1 MREGTDQATDGRA
14 GASGRRDG
22 AAEQRAG
29 KPDTASADAPGERE
43 PGGPA
48 APAAETAGAAEPV
61 EEAADPAAST
71 ERVEEVADALEGAE
85 AAEASRPAKV
95 ERAAA
100 ESAGDPREGGGEE
113 EVRVGPA
120 AAAEPAEPRTAEP
133 RTAEPRTA
141 QPVRGPEPVRAAEP
155 ARPEP
160 DPALDPATLV
170 LSKAA
175 PKPIPAAAAAPAP
188 ARRPEPAAAPEAEP
202 DREPEGAAE
211 APAAD
216 ADEPAAESAPDP
228 RNAGRRRLQSAL
240 WPPRL
245 SRGQLVVALLL
256 FSLGLAL
263 AIQVRSTNDHHS
275 QLRGARQEDLVR
287 ILDELDSR
295 QQRLQQEKAE
305 LEQSLAKLEN
315 SSNQAKEAQEQTR
328 KKVTELGV
336 LAGTVKATGPG
347 IVLTVDDPQGQ
358 VKADMLLDTLQELR
372 AAGAEAIQIN
382 DVRVVVSTHFTDVSG
397 GGVQI
402 DGKKVS
408 QPYRFT
414 VVGNPQDLTP
424 ALNIPGGVVRTLE
437 SNAARATISQQQ
449 KVVVDAVVELKTPQ
463 YAKPAPK

>member
-1 MREGTDQATDGRA
+1 MLRLT
-14 GASGRRDG
+14 
-22 AAEQRAG
+22 
-29 KPDTASADAPGERE
+29 KVTAPAPGAE
-43 PGGPA
+43 PKTGAKPES
-48 APAAETAGAAEPV
+48 APAAEPEP
-61 EEAADPAAST
+61 T
-71 ERVEEVADALEGAE
+71 
-85 AAEASRPAKV
+85 
-95 ERAAA
+95 
-100 ESAGDPREGGGEE
+100 
-113 EVRVGPA
+113 
-120 AAAEPAEPRTAEP
+120 
-133 RTAEPRTA
+133 
-141 QPVRGPEPVRAAEP
+141 PEPVP
-155 ARPEP
+155 DPEP
-160 DPALDPATLV
+160 
-170 LSKAA
+170 
-175 PKPIPAAAAAPAP
+175 
-188 ARRPEPAAAPEAEP
+188 APEAES
-202 DREPEGAAE
+202 EPEPE
-211 APAAD
+211 PEPVAD
-216 ADEPAAESAPDP
+216 RS
-228 RNAGRRRLQSAL
+228 AGRRRLKAAL

-256 FSLGLAL
+256 FSLGLGL

-328 KKVTELGV
+328 KKATELGV

-382 DVRVVVSTHFTDVSG
+382 DVRVVVNTYFTDLSA

-437 SNAARATISQQQ
+437 SHQARATIAQQQ
-449 KVVVDAVVELKTPQ
+449 KVVVDALVDPKSPQ
-463 YAKPAPK
+463 YAKPASK

>member
-1 MREGTDQATDGRA
+1 MSSAPEPGR
-14 GASGRRDG
+14 G
-22 AAEQRAG
+22 AAEEHADGGG
-29 KPDTASADAPGERE
+29 KAS
-43 PGGPA
+43 
-48 APAAETAGAAEPV
+48 
-61 EEAADPAAST
+61 
-71 ERVEEVADALEGAE
+71 
-85 AAEASRPAKV
+85 
-95 ERAAA
+95 ERAAEVPGP
-100 ESAGDPREGGGEE
+100 ESADGAGE
-113 EVRVGPA
+113 VQH
-120 AAAEPAEPRTAEP
+120 AEPAEEP
-133 RTAEPRTA
+133 GTVE
-141 QPVRGPEPVRAAEP
+141 GPEAAEE
-155 ARPEP
+155 PEEQ
-160 DPALDPATLV
+160 
-170 LSKAA
+170 
-175 PKPIPAAAAAPAP
+175 AAAKADAKPELDAEAAPAP
-188 ARRPEPAAAPEAEP
+188 VVRLAKAAAPVPEPAS
-202 DREPEGAAE
+202 EPESGPE
-211 APAAD
+211 PEPEPVV
-216 ADEPAAESAPDP
+216 EPAVVDRS
-228 RNAGRRRLQSAL
+228 AGRRRLKAAL
-240 WPPRL
+240 WPPRM

-256 FSLGLAL
+256 FSLGLGL

-328 KKVTELGV
+328 KKTTELGV

-382 DVRVVVSTHFTDVSG
+382 DVRVVVNTYFTDVSG

-424 ALNIPGGVVRTLE
+424 ALNIPGVSSVLWRVTRRGRR
-437 SNAARATISQQQ
+437 SPSSRRWSW
-449 KVVVDAVVELKTPQ
+449 TPSWI
-463 YAKPAPK
+463 

>member
-1 MREGTDQATDGRA
+1 MREGSGEGPEKAAGKAPERIPEGPVAGSGSSDQGN
-14 GASGRRDG
+14 GGQ
-22 AAEQRAG
+22 AEQ
-29 KPDTASADAPGERE
+29 E
-43 PGGPA
+43 
-48 APAAETAGAAEPV
+48 AEG
-61 EEAADPAAST
+61 
-71 ERVEEVADALEGAE
+71 
-85 AAEASRPAKV
+85 RPAKPEAKAEV
-95 ERAAA
+95 E
-100 ESAGDPREGGGEE
+100 
-113 EVRVGPA
+113 
-120 AAAEPAEPRTAEP
+120 AAAEPAAPAP
-133 RTAEPRTA
+133 
-141 QPVRGPEPVRAAEP
+141 QPVAVPGPEPAAGTAPEAERVRAAE
-155 ARPEP
+155 
-160 DPALDPATLV
+160 
-170 LSKAA
+170 
-175 PKPIPAAAAAPAP
+175 
-188 ARRPEPAAAPEAEP
+188 EPAEPGAEP
-202 DREPEGAAE
+202 D
-211 APAAD
+211 AD
-216 ADEPAAESAPDP
+216 D
-228 RNAGRRRLQSAL
+228 RGAGRRRLKAAL

-245 SRGQLVVALLL
+245 SRGQLVVAVLL

-382 DVRVVVSTHFTDVSG
+382 DVRVVVNTYFTDVSG

-437 SNAARATISQQQ
+437 SHQARATISQQQ
-449 KVVVDAVVELKTPQ
+449 KVVVDALVDLKTPQ

>member
-1 MREGTDQATDGRA
+1 MSSAPEPGR
-14 GASGRRDG
+14 G
-22 AAEQRAG
+22 AAAE
-29 KPDTASADAPGERE
+29 KRE
-43 PGGPA
+43 A
-48 APAAETAGAAEPV
+48 VAAEPSDGKPREESGEKPV
-61 EEAADPAAST
+61 EKPVEKAANGPEPEPDARSGAA
-71 ERVEEVADALEGAE
+71 G
-85 AAEASRPAKV
+85 
-95 ERAAA
+95 AAA
-100 ESAGDPREGGGEE
+100 ESEESGAASEGKSDAEAELDGG
-113 EVRVGPA
+113 A
-120 AAAEPAEPRTAEP
+120 
-133 RTAEPRTA
+133 
-141 QPVRGPEPVRAAEP
+141 GPEPTLRLTKPTEPAPKTEPEAESVAEHEAKSAPAPVPVAGPGPEPEHQPGPEPEAEP
-155 ARPEP
+155 EPEAAVEP
-160 DPALDPATLV
+160 DPA
-170 LSKAA
+170 
-175 PKPIPAAAAAPAP
+175 
-188 ARRPEPAAAPEAEP
+188 
-202 DREPEGAAE
+202 
-211 APAAD
+211 AD
-216 ADEPAAESAPDP
+216 
-228 RNAGRRRLQSAL
+228 RNAGRRRLKAAV

-256 FSLGLAL
+256 FSLGLGL

-328 KKVTELGV
+328 KKMTELGV
-336 LAGTVKATGPG
+336 LAGTAKATGPG

-382 DVRVVVSTHFTDVSG
+382 DVRVVVNTYFTDLSG

-437 SNAARATISQQQ
+437 SHQARATIAQQQ
-449 KVVVDAVVELKTPQ
+449 KVVVDALVDPKSPQ
-463 YAKPAPK
+463 YAKPASK

>member
-1 MREGTDQATDGRA
+1 MPEQGRE
-14 GASGRRDG
+14 
-22 AAEQRAG
+22 
-29 KPDTASADAPGERE
+29 
-43 PGGPA
+43 
-48 APAAETAGAAEPV
+48 
-61 EEAADPAAST
+61 
-71 ERVEEVADALEGAE
+71 
-85 AAEASRPAKV
+85 
-95 ERAAA
+95 AAA
-100 ESAGDPREGGGEE
+100 E
-113 EVRVGPA
+113 
-120 AAAEPAEPRTAEP
+120 EPAE
-133 RTAEPRTA
+133 
-141 QPVRGPEPVRAAEP
+141 
-155 ARPEP
+155 
-160 DPALDPATLV
+160 
-170 LSKAA
+170 
-175 PKPIPAAAAAPAP
+175 AAAPAVEETV
-188 ARRPEPAAAPEAEP
+188 AEPGGMAAGKAPEESPGKVVEEASAVAGAGRDEP
-202 DREPEGAAE
+202 GAAGE
-211 APAAD
+211 SEKSDAEAELEIVSASPAPPVRLTKAPAEAEAG
-216 ADEPAAESAPDP
+216 ADEPSEAAEPEAAVKGPEAGEESEAAEEPPAGD
-228 RNAGRRRLQSAL
+228 RNAGRRRLKAAV

-256 FSLGLAL
+256 FSLGLGL
-263 AIQVRSTNDHHS
+263 AIQVRSTNDHHN

-305 LEQSLAKLEN
+305 LEQSLGKLEN

-328 KKVTELGV
+328 KKMTELGV

-382 DVRVVVSTHFTDVSG
+382 DVRVVVNTYFTDLSG

-437 SNAARATISQQQ
+437 SHQARATITQQQ
-449 KVVVDAVVELKTPQ
+449 KVVVDALVDLKTPQ
-463 YAKPAPK
+463 YAKPASK

>member
-1 MREGTDQATDGRA
+1 MRLTKVTE
-14 GASGRRDG
+14 
-22 AAEQRAG
+22 
-29 KPDTASADAPGERE
+29 PAPGAE
-43 PGGPA
+43 
-48 APAAETAGAAEPV
+48 AETGAKTGAKPESTPAAEPV
-61 EEAADPAAST
+61 S
-71 ERVEEVADALEGAE
+71 
-85 AAEASRPAKV
+85 
-95 ERAAA
+95 
-100 ESAGDPREGGGEE
+100 
-113 EVRVGPA
+113 
-120 AAAEPAEPRTAEP
+120 
-133 RTAEPRTA
+133 
-141 QPVRGPEPVRAAEP
+141 GPEP
-155 ARPEP
+155 
-160 DPALDPATLV
+160 
-170 LSKAA
+170 
-175 PKPIPAAAAAPAP
+175 
-188 ARRPEPAAAPEAEP
+188 APEAGS
-202 DREPEGAAE
+202 EPEPE
-211 APAAD
+211 PEPVAD
-216 ADEPAAESAPDP
+216 RS
-228 RNAGRRRLQSAL
+228 AGRRRLKAAL

-256 FSLGLAL
+256 FSLGLGL

-328 KKVTELGV
+328 KKATELGV

-382 DVRVVVSTHFTDVSG
+382 DVRVVVNTYFTDLSA

-437 SNAARATISQQQ
+437 SHQARATIAQQQ
-449 KVVVDAVVELKTPQ
+449 KVVVDALVDPKSPQ
-463 YAKPAPK
+463 YAKPASK

>member
-1 MREGTDQATDGRA
+1 MRLT
-14 GASGRRDG
+14 
-22 AAEQRAG
+22 
-29 KPDTASADAPGERE
+29 KVTAPAPGDE
-43 PGGPA
+43 PKTEPKTGAKPES
-48 APAAETAGAAEPV
+48 APAAEPEPTPEPV
-61 EEAADPAAST
+61 S
-71 ERVEEVADALEGAE
+71 
-85 AAEASRPAKV
+85 
-95 ERAAA
+95 
-100 ESAGDPREGGGEE
+100 
-113 EVRVGPA
+113 
-120 AAAEPAEPRTAEP
+120 
-133 RTAEPRTA
+133 
-141 QPVRGPEPVRAAEP
+141 GPEP
-155 ARPEP
+155 
-160 DPALDPATLV
+160 
-170 LSKAA
+170 
-175 PKPIPAAAAAPAP
+175 
-188 ARRPEPAAAPEAEP
+188 APEAGS
-202 DREPEGAAE
+202 EPEPE
-211 APAAD
+211 PEPVAD
-216 ADEPAAESAPDP
+216 RS
-228 RNAGRRRLQSAL
+228 AGRRRLKAAL

-256 FSLGLAL
+256 FSLGLGL

-328 KKVTELGV
+328 KKATELGV

-382 DVRVVVSTHFTDVSG
+382 DVRVVVNTYFTDLSA

-437 SNAARATISQQQ
+437 SHQARATIAQQQ
-449 KVVVDAVVELKTPQ
+449 KVVVDALVDPKSPQ
-463 YAKPAPK
+463 YAKPASK

>member
-1 MREGTDQATDGRA
+1 MSSAPESGRGAAEEHPDGGGKALERA
-14 GASGRRDG
+14 AEASGPESAAEAGPVEPVDG
-22 AAEQRAG
+22 AAEVQH
-29 KPDTASADAPGERE
+29 ADQAEDPEE
-43 PGGPA
+43 PGKAEGPEGPEGQAAAKSDAKPELDAEA
-48 APAAETAGAAEPV
+48 APAPV
-61 EEAADPAAST
+61 V
-71 ERVEEVADALEGAE
+71 RLE
-85 AAEASRPAKV
+85 K
-95 ERAAA
+95 
-100 ESAGDPREGGGEE
+100 
-113 EVRVGPA
+113 
-120 AAAEPAEPRTAEP
+120 
-133 RTAEPRTA
+133 
-141 QPVRGPEPVRAAEP
+141 
-155 ARPEP
+155 
-160 DPALDPATLV
+160 
-170 LSKAA
+170 
-175 PKPIPAAAAAPAP
+175 AAAPASEP
-188 ARRPEPAAAPEAEP
+188 ASEPEPEPEPVVEPAAV
-202 DREPEGAAE
+202 DR
-211 APAAD
+211 
-216 ADEPAAESAPDP
+216 S
-228 RNAGRRRLQSAL
+228 AGRRRLKAAL
-240 WPPRL
+240 WPPRM

-256 FSLGLAL
+256 FSLGLGL

-328 KKVTELGV
+328 KKATELGV

-382 DVRVVVSTHFTDVSG
+382 DVRVVVNTYFTDVSG

-437 SNAARATISQQQ
+437 SHQARATITQQQ
-449 KVVVDAVVELKTPQ
+449 KVVVDALVDLKTPQ
-463 YAKPAPK
+463 YAKPASK

>member
-1 MREGTDQATDGRA
+1 MPEAGRE
-14 GASGRRDG
+14 
-22 AAEQRAG
+22 AAAREEKAEVKAVEAEEAEER
-29 KPDTASADAPGERE
+29 TAEE
-43 PGGPA
+43 
-48 APAAETAGAAEPV
+48 V
-61 EEAADPAAST
+61 EEPT
-71 ERVEEVADALEGAE
+71 E
-85 AAEASRPAKV
+85 AAEEAGTVSEKSDAEAEV
-95 ERAAA
+95 EPEVGA
-100 ESAGDPREGGGEE
+100 EVGA
-113 EVRVGPA
+113 EVGTG
-120 AAAEPAEPRTAEP
+120 EPAEPEP
-133 RTAEPRTA
+133 E
-141 QPVRGPEPVRAAEP
+141 
-155 ARPEP
+155 
-160 DPALDPATLV
+160 
-170 LSKAA
+170 
-175 PKPIPAAAAAPAP
+175 
-188 ARRPEPAAAPEAEP
+188 PEPAAEPESKPEPTPEPEPEPEPEATPEAEA
-202 DREPEGAAE
+202 EPEPE
-211 APAAD
+211 PTPEPD
-216 ADEPAAESAPDP
+216 AVPE
-228 RNAGRRRLQSAL
+228 RLAGRRRLKAAL

-256 FSLGLAL
+256 FSLGLGL

-328 KKVTELGV
+328 KKATELGV

-382 DVRVVVSTHFTDVSG
+382 DVRVVVNTYFTDVPG

-402 DGKKVS
+402 DGKKAS

-437 SNAARATISQQQ
+437 NNQARATITQQQ
-449 KVVVDAVVELKTPQ
+449 KVAVDAVVDLKTPQ
-463 YAKPAPK
+463 FAKPASK

>member
-1 MREGTDQATDGRA
+1 MVRPE
-14 GASGRRDG
+14 
-22 AAEQRAG
+22 AER
-29 KPDTASADAPGERE
+29 K
-43 PGGPA
+43 
-48 APAAETAGAAEPV
+48 
-61 EEAADPAAST
+61 
-71 ERVEEVADALEGAE
+71 
-85 AAEASRPAKV
+85 
-95 ERAAA
+95 
-100 ESAGDPREGGGEE
+100 
-113 EVRVGPA
+113 
-120 AAAEPAEPRTAEP
+120 PAER
-133 RTAEPRTA
+133 
-141 QPVRGPEPVRAAEP
+141 
-155 ARPEP
+155 
-160 DPALDPATLV
+160 
-170 LSKAA
+170 K
-175 PKPIPAAAAAPAP
+175 
-188 ARRPEPAAAPEAEP
+188 PEPAAASASGVEPE
-202 DREPEGAAE
+202 REPASVPVVEAAPEREQEQEAGEGAGDE
-211 APAAD
+211 AGSDQPPAAD
-216 ADEPAAESAPDP
+216 RS
-228 RNAGRRRLQSAL
+228 AGRRRLKAAL

-328 KKVTELGV
+328 KKTTELGV

-382 DVRVVVSTHFTDVSG
+382 DVRVVVNTYFTDLSG

-437 SNAARATISQQQ
+437 SHQARATIAQQQ
-449 KVVVDAVVELKTPQ
+449 KVVVDALVDLKTPQ
-463 YAKPAPK
+463 YAKPASK

>member
-1 MREGTDQATDGRA
+1 MSSGPERGRETAATEEEQK
-14 GASGRRDG
+14 
-22 AAEQRAG
+22 AE
-29 KPDTASADAPGERE
+29 
-43 PGGPA
+43 
-48 APAAETAGAAEPV
+48 APAVEETVEEPV
-61 EEAADPAAST
+61 EEPVAESTGKAPEESVPAESEEPEAAGCAEAEAEAE
-71 ERVEEVADALEGAE
+71 ERPEETDAKADLEGEAE
-85 AAEASRPAKV
+85 
-95 ERAAA
+95 
-100 ESAGDPREGGGEE
+100 D
-113 EVRVGPA
+113 
-120 AAAEPAEPRTAEP
+120 
-133 RTAEPRTA
+133 
-141 QPVRGPEPVRAAEP
+141 PEPSVRLVKA

-160 DPALDPATLV
+160 EPEPVEAEA
-170 LSKAA
+170 
-175 PKPIPAAAAAPAP
+175 
-188 ARRPEPAAAPEAEP
+188 EPAAVEP
-202 DREPEGAAE
+202 SEAAE
-211 APAAD
+211 EPPAVD
-216 ADEPAAESAPDP
+216 
-228 RNAGRRRLQSAL
+228 RNAGRRRLQAAL

-263 AIQVRSTNDHHS
+263 AIQVRSTNDHHN

-305 LEQSLAKLEN
+305 LEQSLGKLEN

-328 KKVTELGV
+328 KKMTELGV

-347 IVLTVDDPQGQ
+347 IVLTVDDPQGL

-382 DVRVVVSTHFTDVSG
+382 DVRVVVNTYFTDLSG

-437 SNAARATISQQQ
+437 SHQARATITQQQ
-449 KVVVDAVVELKTPQ
+449 KVVVDALVDLKTPQ
-463 YAKPAPK
+463 YAKPASK

>member
-1 MREGTDQATDGRA
+1 MSSVPEPGREAAEEKTAGKAVEAPGPEEAEETAAVEHAEA
-14 GASGRRDG
+14 GAEPE
-22 AAEQRAG
+22 AE
-29 KPDTASADAPGERE
+29 KSDAE
-43 PGGPA
+43 
-48 APAAETAGAAEPV
+48 AE
-61 EEAADPAAST
+61 
-71 ERVEEVADALEGAE
+71 LEGAVAE
-85 AAEASRPAKV
+85 PEPVVSLTKAPEPESAAGTSKAEPERDPKPESTAQPKPEPKV
-95 ERAAA
+95 EPEVEAGPEPT
-100 ESAGDPREGGGEE
+100 ES
-113 EVRVGPA
+113 
-120 AAAEPAEPRTAEP
+120 EPAEPAGTAEAEQP
-133 RTAEPRTA
+133 SAGDRT
-141 QPVRGPEPVRAAEP
+141 
-155 ARPEP
+155 
-160 DPALDPATLV
+160 
-170 LSKAA
+170 
-175 PKPIPAAAAAPAP
+175 
-188 ARRPEPAAAPEAEP
+188 
-202 DREPEGAAE
+202 
-211 APAAD
+211 
-216 ADEPAAESAPDP
+216 
-228 RNAGRRRLQSAL
+228 AGRRRLKAAL

-263 AIQVRSTNDHHS
+263 AIQVRSTNDHHN

-328 KKVTELGV
+328 KKMTELGV

-382 DVRVVVSTHFTDVSG
+382 DVRVVVNTYFTDLSG

-402 DGKKVS
+402 DGKKVAP
-408 QPYRFT
+408 PYRFT

-437 SNAARATISQQQ
+437 SHQARATITQQQ
-449 KVVVDAVVELKTPQ
+449 KVVVDALVDPKTPQ
-463 YAKPAPK
+463 YAKPASK

>member
-1 MREGTDQATDGRA
+1 MPE
-14 GASGRRDG
+14 SGREEAVEEQQERT
-22 AAEQRAG
+22 AEKPIGEAAG
-29 KPDTASADAPGERE
+29 K
-43 PGGPA
+43 A
-48 APAAETAGAAEPV
+48 A
-61 EEAADPAAST
+61 EEAAQ
-71 ERVEEVADALEGAE
+71 E
-85 AAEASRPAKV
+85 AAEAVAGAPEPDVASEAD
-95 ERAAA
+95 EAAEEAAA
-100 ESAGDPREGGGEE
+100 G
-113 EVRVGPA
+113 VPA
-120 AAAEPAEPRTAEP
+120 TGAEADRDAAEEKSDAKAELEADST
-133 RTAEPRTA
+133 
-141 QPVRGPEPVRAAEP
+141 PEPTLRLVKAVRPEPEPEPEP
-155 ARPEP
+155 ARTPTVDAEP
-160 DPALDPATLV
+160 V
-170 LSKAA
+170 
-175 PKPIPAAAAAPAP
+175 
-188 ARRPEPAAAPEAEP
+188 PEPAAKVEPEPAPEPPAEETV
-202 DREPEGAAE
+202 EP
-211 APAAD
+211 PAAMD
-216 ADEPAAESAPDP
+216 
-228 RNAGRRRLQSAL
+228 RGAGRRRLKAAL

-256 FSLGLAL
+256 FSLGLGL

-382 DVRVVVSTHFTDVSG
+382 DVRVVVNTYFTDLSG

-402 DGKKVS
+402 DGKKAS

-437 SNAARATISQQQ
+437 SHQARATISQQQ
-449 KVVVDAVVELKTPQ
+449 KVVVDALVDLKTPQ
-463 YAKPAPK
+463 YAKPASK

>member
-1 MREGTDQATDGRA
+1 MREDVRDDVRK
-14 GASGRRDG
+14 DG
-22 AAEQRAG
+22 AEERGAV
-29 KPDTASADAPGERE
+29 AP
-43 PGGPA
+43 A
-48 APAAETAGAAEPV
+48 KAPAAEKTPAKPVEPVGPVERAEPVKAAEPV
-61 EEAADPAAST
+61 EPAADAQEQPDGEPEAP
-71 ERVEEVADALEGAE
+71 EAE
-85 AAEASRPAKV
+85 AELTDTPEAEAEP
-95 ERAAA
+95 EDTP
-100 ESAGDPREGGGEE
+100 DPE
-113 EVRVGPA
+113 
-120 AAAEPAEPRTAEP
+120 AEPG
-133 RTAEPRTA
+133 A
-141 QPVRGPEPVRAAEP
+141 QDVEPEPQPEAVSEP
-155 ARPEP
+155 ESEPEHEP
-160 DPALDPATLV
+160 
-170 LSKAA
+170 
-175 PKPIPAAAAAPAP
+175 APAP
-188 ARRPEPAAAPEAEP
+188 APEAKPEAVP
-202 DREPEGAAE
+202 AREPEPQPQSVAE
-211 APAAD
+211 EPVAEEPAPAAVD
-216 ADEPAAESAPDP
+216 
-228 RNAGRRRLQSAL
+228 RGAGRRRLKAAL

-382 DVRVVVSTHFTDVSG
+382 DVRVVVNTYFTDVSG

-437 SNAARATISQQQ
+437 SHQARATISQQQ
-449 KVVVDAVVELKTPQ
+449 KVVVDALVDLKTPQ

>member
-1 MREGTDQATDGRA
+1 M
-14 GASGRRDG
+14 SSV
-22 AAEQRAG
+22 
-29 KPDTASADAPGERE
+29 PE
-43 PGGPA
+43 PGRGPA
-48 APAAETAGAAEPV
+48 A
-61 EEAADPAAST
+61 EENV
-71 ERVEEVADALEGAE
+71 ERVDGVNGVAE
-85 AAEASRPAKV
+85 AAEALEAAEVKPVEEKPVPREPVAEPAEEAAAQPSGAGRPPV
-95 ERAAA
+95 ETGEEPEVEPGPERAAA
-100 ESAGDPREGGGEE
+100 LVAQSAPQPEVKREPEQARE
-113 EVRVGPA
+113 PVPGPA
-120 AAAEPAEPRTAEP
+120 AS
-133 RTAEPRTA
+133 
-141 QPVRGPEPVRAAEP
+141 V
-155 ARPEP
+155 
-160 DPALDPATLV
+160 
-170 LSKAA
+170 
-175 PKPIPAAAAAPAP
+175 
-188 ARRPEPAAAPEAEP
+188 
-202 DREPEGAAE
+202 
-211 APAAD
+211 
-216 ADEPAAESAPDP
+216 EPAAEPEPEPAPDP
-228 RNAGRRRLQSAL
+228 EPTQANDRNAGRRRLKAAL

-263 AIQVRSTNDHHS
+263 AIQVRSTNDHHN

-305 LEQSLAKLEN
+305 LEQSLGKLEN

-328 KKVTELGV
+328 KKETELGV

-382 DVRVVVSTHFTDVSG
+382 DVRVVVNTNFTDVTG

-437 SNAARATISQQQ
+437 SHQARATITAPQ
-449 KVVVDAVVELKTPQ
+449 KVVVDAVVDLRTPQ
-463 YAKPAPK
+463 YAKPASK